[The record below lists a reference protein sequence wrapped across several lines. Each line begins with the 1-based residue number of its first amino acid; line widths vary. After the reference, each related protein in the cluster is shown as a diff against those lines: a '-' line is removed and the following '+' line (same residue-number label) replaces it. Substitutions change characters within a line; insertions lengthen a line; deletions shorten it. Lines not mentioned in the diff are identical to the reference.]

1 MLVDCVEL
9 VCPVYVLF
17 VLEVEFVAVELF
29 PLVVFAVELLAFVVF
44 VGTVVLVDVVLVFA
58 VVFVTDVE
66 FTVDVELVFV
76 ELEGI
81 VLFVL
86 LVELEM
92 DVELVLVV
100 VVLVF
105 TGSTITIDGSLGPVV
120 EKYSVELPMLMTR
133 MYRLFINV
141 VFLVT
146 LNLKFF
152 FMLFRSTKVP
162 LFAPKGYFDW
172 KNSKF

>member
-1 MLVDCVEL
+1 
-9 VCPVYVLF
+9 VLF

-58 VVFVTDVE
+58 VVFVADVE
-66 FTVDVELVFV
+66 FAVDVELVFV

-81 VLFVL
+81 VVFVL
-86 LVELEM
+86 LVELEV
-92 DVELVLVV
+92 DVELVLVELLDVVLFV

-120 EKYSVELPMLMTR
+120 EKYSVALPMLMTR
-133 MYRLFINV
+133 MYRLFIKV